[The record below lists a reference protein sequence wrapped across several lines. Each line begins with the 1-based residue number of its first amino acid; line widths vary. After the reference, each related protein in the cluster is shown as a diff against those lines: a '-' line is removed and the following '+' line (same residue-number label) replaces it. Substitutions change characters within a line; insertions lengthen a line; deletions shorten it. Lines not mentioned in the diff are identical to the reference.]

1 MKNTWC
7 VFLVTLSLFACSK
20 SAVDTPVSPI
30 SQTVTINSFDLLQD
44 KLLTPNCATSGCH
57 LSIQDA
63 SYAQHGLVLTKGL
76 AYGNLI
82 GTTPKNS
89 VAVANKLQRVKKF
102 SSAES
107 LLFHKL
113 NWDLSHHVTANY
125 GAPMPLGGKPV
136 SKGQLDF
143 VQKWIEAGAP
153 DKGQVVDAKLLDDTT
168 PSFTEPTNFSAL
180 DSPVKEG
187 KTGFQLKVDRFIV
200 PPNFEREIFVRRPLN
215 NSEPIYV
222 SRIKLKSRP
231 NSHHLVV
238 YDFRSKLVLP
248 NMDEIRDLRNLDNTV
263 NFITFLQMQNH
274 VFLGGGTDP
283 NSDYSFPEGTALR
296 LPANSSVDLNP
307 HYFNK
312 TKENLYGENYVN
324 LYTVPLSQ
332 VKNVVN
338 MINLDNIN
346 FTLPPN
352 KTTIITTDFNVN
364 KNNFDGF
371 VEGSGKSIVIVS
383 LTSHSHERGKL
394 FQIKIKGGAR
404 DGEVIYE
411 DNDWAHPKVVNYAK
425 PIVLKEGEGLT
436 SVVTYVNNTNRPLGF
451 GLTSE
456 DEMDIIFG
464 YYYIQ

>member
-1 MKNTWC
+1 MKNALC
-7 VFLVTLSLFACSK
+7 VLLVTFSLFACSK
-20 SAVDTPVSPI
+20 SSVDVPASPI

-57 LSIQDA
+57 MSVQDA
-63 SYAQHGLVLTKGL
+63 SYAQHGLVLAKGL

-82 GTTPKNS
+82 GTSPKNS

-113 NWDLSHHVTANY
+113 NWDLSHHVSANY

-153 DKGQVVDAKLLDDTT
+153 DKGEVVDAKLLDDTT
-168 PSFTEPTNFSAL
+168 PSFTEPTDFSAL

-200 PPNFEREIFVRRPLN
+200 PPNFEREVFVRRPLN
-215 NSEPIYV
+215 NTEPVYV
-222 SRIKLKSRP
+222 SRIKLKSRS

-238 YDFRSKLVLP
+238 YDFRSKLILP
-248 NMDEIRDLRNLDNTV
+248 NMDEMRDLRNIDNSLNINTV
-263 NFITFLQMQNH
+263 IQMSNH
-274 VFLGGGTDP
+274 IFLGGGTDP
-283 NSDYSFPEGTALR
+283 NSDYLFPEGTALK

-312 TKENLYGENYVN
+312 TKDNLYGENYVN
-324 LYTVPLSQ
+324 LYTIPESQ

-338 MINLDNIN
+338 MIDFNNSS

-352 KTTIITTDFNVN
+352 QTTVITKDFFS
-364 KNNFDGF
+364 FDGF
-371 VEGSGKSIVIVS
+371 VKGSGKSVVIVS
-383 LTSHSHERGKL
+383 LTSHTHERGKL

-404 DGEVIYE
+404 DGEIIYE
-411 DNDWAHPKVVNYAK
+411 DNDWAHPKVINYAK

-436 SVVTYVNNTNRPLGF
+436 SVVTYVNNTNKTLGF

>member
-1 MKNTWC
+1 MKNTC
-7 VFLVTLSLFACSK
+7 YVILGALGLLACSK
-20 SAVDTPVSPI
+20 SSVDVPI
-30 SQTVTINSFDLLQD
+30 SPMNQAATINSFDLLQD
-44 KLLTPNCATSGCH
+44 KLLSPTCATSGCH
-57 LSIQDA
+57 LSVQDA
-63 SYAQHGLVLTKGL
+63 SYAQHGLVLAKGL

-82 GTTPKNS
+82 GISPKNS

-153 DKGQVVDAKLLDDTT
+153 DKGEVVDAKLLDDTT
-168 PSFTEPTNFSAL
+168 PSFTEPTDFSAL

-200 PPNFEREIFVRRPLN
+200 PPNFEREVFVRRPLN
-215 NSEPIYV
+215 NTDAVYV
-222 SRIKLKSRP
+222 SRIKLKSRS

-238 YDFRSKLVLP
+238 YDFRSKLLLP
-248 NMDEIRDLRNLDNTV
+248 NMDELRDLRNTDNSLNINTV
-263 NFITFLQMQNH
+263 LQMSNH

-283 NSDYSFPEGTALR
+283 NSDYSFPEGTALK

-312 TKENLYGENYVN
+312 TKDNLYGENYVN
-324 LYTVPLSQ
+324 LYTIPESQ
-332 VKNVVN
+332 VKNVVS
-338 MINLDNIN
+338 MI
-346 FTLPPN
+346 
-352 KTTIITTDFNVN
+352 DFNNSSFSLPANQTTVIT
-364 KNNFDGF
+364 KDFLNFDGF
-371 VEGSGKSIVIVS
+371 VKGSGKSVMIVS
-383 LTSHSHERGKL
+383 LTSHTHERGKL

-404 DGEVIYE
+404 DGEIIYE
-411 DNDWAHPKVVNYAK
+411 DTDWAHPKVINYAK
-425 PIVLKEGEGLT
+425 PIALREGEGLT
-436 SVVTYVNNTNRPLGF
+436 SVVTYVNNTNKTLNF